1 MSSIRVFDFAAEAVK
16 MVEEANK
23 AGIIL
28 RIMGATAVRIHCSN
42 NVSLHKALGRELT
55 DIDFVAYSKQREKIE
70 KLFTQVF
77 KYEMVKAA
85 LTPGLFANRCIFFDR
100 EGKKPHIDVFLD
112 KLEMNHTI
120 EFKDRLEKDY
130 PTIPL
135 AELFLE
141 KAQIVKIN
149 EKDIKDLMVLLLEH
163 EVGESDKE
171 VINVGY
177 IAKILSKDWGFYYTV
192 TTNLNKVKAFL
203 GKYEALTDEQ
213 RKIIEAKINKF
224 LEVIEKEPK
233 TLGWKL
239 RAKVGP
245 TKKWYN
251 EVEEVERAEHLKGL
265 SPK

>member
-1 MSSIRVFDFAAEAVK
+1 MSSTGVFDFAAEAAK
-16 MVEEANK
+16 IVEEANK

-28 RIMGATAVRIHCSN
+28 RIMGATAIRIHCSN
-42 NVSLHKALGRELT
+42 NVPLHKALGRELT

-70 KLFTQVF
+70 NLFTQAL
-77 KYEMVKAA
+77 KYDMVKAA
-85 LTPGLFANRCIFFDR
+85 LTPGLFVNRCIFFDKEEKR
-100 EGKKPHIDVFLD
+100 PHIDVFLD
-112 KLEMNHTI
+112 KLEMNHII

-135 AELFLE
+135 AELLLE
-141 KAQIVKIN
+141 KVQIVKIN
-149 EKDIKDLMVLLLEH
+149 EKDIKDVMVLLLEH
-163 EVGESDKE
+163 EVGEGDKE
-171 VINVGY
+171 VINAEY

-192 TTNLNKVKAFL
+192 TLNLNKVKAFL
-203 GKYEALTDEQ
+203 EKYEVITDEQ
-213 RKIIEAKINKF
+213 RKIIEAKINKL

-251 EVEEVERAEHLKGL
+251 EVEEVERAEHLKKL